1 MKNTVKALFIAV
13 LSGLAM
19 VSYAQEEAVSQKNVT
34 FPKVSDSYLK
44 QVKRYEYDDVARL
57 DLGLNKDQIRALL
70 GNPQFSEGLFAVKVW
85 NYVLDIRVPNTHQ
98 YQRCQLRI
106 DFDKHYL
113 AERLSWK
120 GEACE
125 GLVVLGENNQ
135 APAHSTVIA
144 DRIAS
149 VLFAFDRFDASAI
162 EEGTNSVVKIAEQI
176 KKSPTTTPIIVSGFT
191 DPLGKFSYNQEL
203 SSKRANTVA
212 KLLVQQGVDASR

>member
-70 GNPQFSEGLFAVKVW
+70 GNPQFSEGLFGVKTW
-85 NYVLDIRVPNTHQ
+85 NYVLDVRLPNTNH

-106 DFDKHYL
+106 DFDQKYKEML
-113 AERLSWK
+113 RPINITIISPRNIELTEAEKRDDKLQDLLS
-120 GEACE
+120 
-125 GLVVLGENNQ
+125 
-135 APAHSTVIA
+135 
-144 DRIAS
+144 
-149 VLFAFDRFDASAI
+149 
-162 EEGTNSVVKIAEQI
+162 
-176 KKSPTTTPIIVSGFT
+176 
-191 DPLGKFSYNQEL
+191 
-203 SSKRANTVA
+203 
-212 KLLVQQGVDASR
+212 